1 MLWWLWPGLSYGTID
16 RSGFPVAAI
25 SADSLGIGKLPGGW
39 MMMMMMM
46 KKKKKKK
53 MKKKKKKNEI

>member
-39 MMMMMMM
+39 MMV
-46 KKKKKKK
+46 
-53 MKKKKKKNEI
+53 KNEISIHTFMHVYAEKYE